1 MRLHPFDSLLYL
13 TLRLLK
19 TLDRR
24 QTTLEHFDPAKV
36 RRILVVSSTAIGD
49 TLLSTPAIRAVRQE
63 YPHARIIAHFNVKN
77 RELFENNPH
86 IDGIIPYH
94 GGYRRFFRTVLEF
107 RRHRF
112 DLALIFHGNEPQAT
126 PMAYLSGAPFIMKI
140 PMPKQYGFLL
150 SNRTNCFS
158 DPWSHHAIEVRL
170 KTAELARCM
179 SQDRRMVLIVD
190 DEDRRWA
197 SAFLSASGVRP
208 GDVVIGFQTGAAT
221 PQKTWPERSFI
232 ELGKRL
238 LAMDGHIRI
247 ILTGSAGERPAC
259 EKMAREIGEGA
270 LSVAGIPTL
279 KQLGALVEALTLL
292 VTNDTGTMHIAVA
305 LQTPT
310 VSLFCPTNPLG
321 VGPIQD
327 RDLHTVV
334 HRDKP
339 CSPCHSKKCD
349 DPFCMGLIPV
359 DDVFQAV
366 SGRLHAHRPV

>member
-1 MRLHPFDSLLYL
+1 MRLHPFDTLLFL

-24 QTTLEHFDPAKV
+24 HTGLEHFDPAKV

-49 TLLSTPAIRAVRQE
+49 TLLSTPAIRAVREE

-77 RELFENNPH
+77 MEIFGNNPH

-94 GGYRRFFRTVLEF
+94 GGYRLFFRTILEF

-140 PMPKQYGFLL
+140 PMAKQYGFLL

-158 DPWSHHAIEVRL
+158 DPWGHHAIEVRL
-170 KTAELARCM
+170 KTAELAGCR
-179 SQDRRMVLIVD
+179 SQDERMVLAVD
-190 DEDRRWA
+190 PDDRRWA
-197 SAFLSASGVRP
+197 TTFLSDSGIRP
-208 GDVVIGFQTGAAT
+208 GDVLIGFQTGAAT
-221 PQKTWPERSFI
+221 PQKTWPGESFI
-232 ELGKRL
+232 ALGKRL
-238 LAMDGHIRI
+238 LAMDGQIRL
-247 ILTGSAGERPAC
+247 ILTGSTGERHAC
-259 EKMAREIGEGA
+259 ERIAREIGERA

-292 VTNDTGTMHIAVA
+292 VTNDTGTMHMAIA

-310 VSLFCPTNPLG
+310 VSLFCPTSHTG
-321 VGPIQD
+321 VGPVQD
-327 RDLHTVV
+327 RELHTVV

-339 CSPCHSKKCD
+339 CSPCRSKKCD

-359 DDVFQAV
+359 DDVFEAV